1 MNEIVWPCDQM
12 KPSHQV
18 VAGYTVKDAPP
29 AFMKYGCSVHKI
41 EAPVEVKGKRVRN
54 ERGQFAAVMA

>member
-29 AFMKYGCSVHKI
+29 AFMKYGCSV
-41 EAPVEVKGKRVRN
+41 EVKGKRVRN